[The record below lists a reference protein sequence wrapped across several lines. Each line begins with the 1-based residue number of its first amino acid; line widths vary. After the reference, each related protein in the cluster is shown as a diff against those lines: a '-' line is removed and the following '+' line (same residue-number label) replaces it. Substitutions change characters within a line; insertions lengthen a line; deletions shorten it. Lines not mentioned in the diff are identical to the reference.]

1 MIRFTS
7 LQNRLMV
14 AFTCL
19 SLIICVFFIRF
30 STILIEI
37 AEANAYQSVLAQEEQ
52 RLIANKNTLLTP
64 TILNTVLYTNMSSV
78 PNEIIN
84 AVGNAR
90 SGSFV
95 TKDNQQFVFRLL
107 LMEQNTQLLLMN
119 INSFS
124 ANQHLSRYKSL
135 FLYSISGSAFILCL
149 LSSWYL
155 SKWLSHPIEQLT
167 KNVEKRGSTANLK
180 SERKVDVASMFGLDR
195 ADEIGK
201 LAKALAES
209 YDEIQILLEREQN
222 FTRDVSH
229 ELRTPITLIK
239 NTLTLNNAKVG
250 SEAEYNLLQQS
261 ANELEQTV
269 EILLALARQK
279 NLQFTEFRVL
289 PIIEKTVLKVYH
301 LYPDFSF
308 DAHITVDPKMRVV
321 GNELLLGLLCQN
333 LINNGV
339 YHGNGKAM
347 TIRSSAHELIFEN
360 SLEATQERPYYQ
372 GLGHGQYL
380 VKRIVEEMG
389 WSVTIEQENSI
400 YRVAISTII

>member
-19 SLIICVFFIRF
+19 SLVICIFFIRF

-37 AEANAYQSVLAQEEQ
+37 AEANAYQSVLAQEEH
-52 RLIANKNTLLTP
+52 RLTAITNPLLIP
-64 TILNTVLYTNMSSV
+64 TILNSVLYTNMESV
-78 PNEIIN
+78 PNEIIT

-90 SGSFV
+90 SGSFE
-95 TKDNQQFVFRLL
+95 TKDNQQFVFRIFVI
-107 LMEQNTQLLLMN
+107 EQSPQLLLMN

-124 ANQHLSRYKSL
+124 ANQHLSQYKSL

-149 LSSWYL
+149 LSAWYL
-155 SKWLSHPIEQLT
+155 SKWLSRPIEQLT
-167 KNVEKRGSTANLK
+167 KSVEKRGSNADFK
-180 SERKVDVASMFGLDR
+180 SERNVAVASMFGLDR
-195 ADEIGK
+195 SDEIGK

-209 YDEIQILLEREQN
+209 YDEIQILLERERN

-250 SEAEYNLLQQS
+250 SHAEHNLLKQS

-269 EILLALARQK
+269 EILLALARQE
-279 NLQFTEFRVL
+279 NLEFTEFSVL

-301 LYPDFSF
+301 LYPDFPF
-308 DAHITVDPKMRVV
+308 DALITVCPTMRAI

-333 LINNGV
+333 LVNNGV

-347 TIRSSAHELIFEN
+347 TIRSSGHELIFEN

-389 WSVTIEQENSI
+389 WSVMIEQENRI
-400 YRVAISTII
+400 YRVTISTIT

>member
-19 SLIICVFFIRF
+19 SLIICIFFIRF

-37 AEANAYQSVLAQEEQ
+37 AEANAYQSVLAQEEH
-52 RLIANKNTLLTP
+52 RLTAITNPLLMP
-64 TILNTVLYTNMSSV
+64 TILNSVLYSNMESV
-78 PNEIIN
+78 PNEIIT

-90 SGSFV
+90 SGSFE
-95 TKDNQQFVFRLL
+95 TKDNQQFVFRVFTI
-107 LMEQNTQLLLMN
+107 EQSPQLLLMN

-124 ANQHLSRYKSL
+124 ANQHLSQYKSL

-155 SKWLSHPIEQLT
+155 SKWLSRPVEQLT
-167 KNVEKRGSTANLK
+167 KSVENRRTNVDFK
-180 SERKVDVASMFGLDR
+180 SERNVAVASMFGLDR
-195 ADEIGK
+195 SDEIGK

-209 YDEIQILLEREQN
+209 YDEIQILLERERN

-250 SEAEYNLLQQS
+250 SLAEHNLLKQS

-269 EILLALARQK
+269 EILLALARQE
-279 NLQFTEFRVL
+279 NLEFTEFSVL

-308 DAHITVDPKMRVV
+308 NALIAVCPKMRAI

-333 LINNGV
+333 LVNNGL

-347 TIRSSAHELIFEN
+347 TIRSSGHELIFEN

-389 WSVTIEQENSI
+389 WSVKVEQADRI
-400 YRVAISTII
+400 YRVAISTIT

>member
-78 PNEIIN
+78 PNEIIK

-95 TKDNQQFVFRLL
+95 TKDNQQFVFRIL

-119 INSFS
+119 INSLS
-124 ANQHLSRYKSL
+124 ANQHLSQYKSL

-155 SKWLSHPIEQLT
+155 SKWLSRPIEQLT
-167 KNVEKRGSTANLK
+167 KNVEKRGSTTDLK
-180 SERKVDVASMFGLDR
+180 SERKVDVVSMFGLDR

-250 SEAEYNLLQQS
+250 SEAEYNLLKQS

-269 EILLALARQK
+269 EILLALARQE

-308 DAHITVDPKMRVV
+308 DAHITVDPKMRVI

-333 LINNGV
+333 LVNNGV

-347 TIRSSAHELIFEN
+347 TIRSAAHELIFEN
-360 SLEATQERPYYQ
+360 SLEATQKRPYYQ

-389 WSVTIEQENSI
+389 WGVTIEQENSI
-400 YRVAISTII
+400 YRVVISTII

>member
-1 MIRFTS
+1 MTAITNP
-7 LQNRLMV
+7 L
-14 AFTCL
+14 
-19 SLIICVFFIRF
+19 LI
-30 STILIEI
+30 
-37 AEANAYQSVLAQEEQ
+37 
-52 RLIANKNTLLTP
+52 P
-64 TILNTVLYTNMSSV
+64 TILNSVLYTNMESV
-78 PNEIIN
+78 PNEIIT

-90 SGSFV
+90 SGSFE
-95 TKDNQQFVFRLL
+95 TKDNQQFVFRIFVI
-107 LMEQNTQLLLMN
+107 EQSPQLLLMN

-124 ANQHLSRYKSL
+124 ANQHLSQYKSL

-149 LSSWYL
+149 LSAWYL
-155 SKWLSHPIEQLT
+155 SKWLSRPIEQLT
-167 KNVEKRGSTANLK
+167 KSVEKRGSNADFK
-180 SERKVDVASMFGLDR
+180 SERNVAVASMFGLDR
-195 ADEIGK
+195 SDEIGK

-209 YDEIQILLEREQN
+209 YDEIQILLERERN

-250 SEAEYNLLQQS
+250 SHAEHNLLKQS

-269 EILLALARQK
+269 EILLALARQE
-279 NLQFTEFRVL
+279 NLEFTEFSVL

-301 LYPDFSF
+301 LYPDFPF
-308 DAHITVDPKMRVV
+308 DALITVCPTMRAI

-333 LINNGV
+333 LVNNGV

-347 TIRSSAHELIFEN
+347 TIRSSGHELIFEN

-389 WSVTIEQENSI
+389 WSVMIEQENRI
-400 YRVAISTII
+400 YRVTISTIT

>member
-30 STILIEI
+30 STLLIEI
-37 AEANAYQSVLAQEEQ
+37 AEANAYQSILAQEEQ
-52 RLIANKNTLLTP
+52 RLTENTDTLLMP
-64 TILNTVLYTNMSSV
+64 TVLNTVLYTNMELV
-78 PNEIIN
+78 PNEIIT

-90 SGSFV
+90 SGSFE
-95 TKDNQQFVFRLL
+95 TKDNQQFVFRI
-107 LMEQNTQLLLMN
+107 LMIEQNPQLLLMN

-124 ANQHLSRYKSL
+124 ANQHLSQYKSL

-155 SKWLSHPIEQLT
+155 SKWLSRPIEQLT
-167 KNVEKRGSTANLK
+167 KSVEKRSNAADLK
-180 SERKVDVASMFGLDR
+180 SERNVLMASMFGLDR
-195 ADEIGK
+195 SDEIGK
-201 LAKALAES
+201 LAKALEES
-209 YDEIQILLEREQN
+209 YDKIQILLHRERN

-239 NTLTLNNAKVG
+239 NTLTLNHSKLG
-250 SEAEYNLLQQS
+250 SAPEHKLLKQS

-269 EILLALARQK
+269 EILLALARQE
-279 NLQFTEFRVL
+279 NLQFTECKVL

-308 DAHITVDPKMRVV
+308 DARITVDPKMRVI

-333 LINNGV
+333 LVNNGV
-339 YHGNGKAM
+339 YHGNGKTM

-360 SLEATQERPYYQ
+360 SLEATKDRPYYQ

-389 WSVTIEQENSI
+389 WSVSIEQENSV
-400 YRVAISTII
+400 YRVVISTII

>member
-19 SLIICVFFIRF
+19 SLIICIFFIRF

-37 AEANAYQSVLAQEEQ
+37 AEANAYQSVLAQEEH
-52 RLIANKNTLLTP
+52 RLTAITNPLLIP
-64 TILNTVLYTNMSSV
+64 TILNSVLYSNMESV
-78 PNEIIN
+78 PNEIIT

-90 SGSFV
+90 SGSFE
-95 TKDNQQFVFRLL
+95 TKDNQQFVFRVFTI
-107 LMEQNTQLLLMN
+107 EQSPQLLLMN

-124 ANQHLSRYKSL
+124 ANQHLSQYKSL

-155 SKWLSHPIEQLT
+155 SKWLSRPVEQLT
-167 KNVEKRGSTANLK
+167 KSVENRRTNVDFKF
-180 SERKVDVASMFGLDR
+180 ERNVAVASMFGLDR
-195 ADEIGK
+195 SDEIGK

-209 YDEIQILLEREQN
+209 YDEIQILLERERN

-250 SEAEYNLLQQS
+250 SHAEHNLLKQS

-269 EILLALARQK
+269 EILLALARQE
-279 NLQFTEFRVL
+279 NLEFTEFSVL

-308 DAHITVDPKMRVV
+308 NALIAVCPKMRAI

-333 LINNGV
+333 LVNNGL

-347 TIRSSAHELIFEN
+347 TIRSSGHELIFEN

-389 WSVTIEQENSI
+389 WSVKVEQADRI
-400 YRVAISTII
+400 YRVAISTIT